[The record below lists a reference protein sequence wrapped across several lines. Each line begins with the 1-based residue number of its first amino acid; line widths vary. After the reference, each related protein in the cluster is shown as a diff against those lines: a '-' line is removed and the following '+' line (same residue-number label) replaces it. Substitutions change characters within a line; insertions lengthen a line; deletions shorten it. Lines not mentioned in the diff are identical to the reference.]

1 MLYCI
6 DKEGK
11 NDKTKPRVFQLL
23 LEESRKERE
32 KNLKKILDKYLRTC
46 YNINVEREDNL
57 KTSHYV

>member
-11 NDKTKPRVFQLL
+11 NDKTKPRVLQLL

-32 KNLKKILDKYLRTC
+32 KNSKKYLT
-46 YNINVEREDNL
+46 N
-57 KTSHYV
+57 T